1 MPSRKSINKSGILK
15 IKMVFII
22 KSWEVG
28 KLDQDFWKHLRN
40 LSKIKYKMSNKLTKL
55 NKN

>member
-1 MPSRKSINKSGILK
+1 MPRRKSINKSGMLK
-15 IKMVFII
+15 IKMGFIT
-22 KSWEVG
+22 KSWDVG
-28 KLDQDFWKHLRN
+28 RLDQDFWKHSRN